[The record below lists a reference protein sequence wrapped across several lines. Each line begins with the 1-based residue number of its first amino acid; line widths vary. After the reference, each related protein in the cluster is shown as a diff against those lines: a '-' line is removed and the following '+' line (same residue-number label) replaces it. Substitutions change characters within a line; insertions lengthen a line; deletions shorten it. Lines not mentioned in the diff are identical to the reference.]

1 MMKKDES
8 IKIADI
14 IEIILKYRWFII
26 VPLCIAIVTGIYL
39 IDVLPRIYQA
49 NVLILVQPQEVPS
62 DYVKSIVSSNIN
74 ARLNAITKQLL
85 SRTSLEQII
94 KDMDLFKD
102 AKYQDMLMTKKTAL
116 LRQNIKISLSQTR
129 RITGAFTISFKG
141 EDPLMV
147 MKTANLLGDHFI
159 DENLKTRE
167 AQAMGTTDFLDDEL
181 DNIRNQLE
189 LVEERHRLYR
199 KKHMGSLPEQLEA
212 NLRFLDRLQEQLL
225 IKQQLLSDTKK
236 RFIDLKNRKIT
247 SQNNDPTMD
256 INHLKR
262 KLAELK
268 IKYTDNHPDIFR
280 LKKMIKEVEAANQQ
294 KITEPDNGLTPEI
307 SEEENIDFTNTQEYT
322 DLKLE
327 IEELSLDIAGIA
339 DRIKNYQQ
347 RVEDTPKRE
356 LELMSLRRDYQ
367 DVKETYHSIL
377 KRKLESEISVNM
389 ERKQKGEQFKIID
402 SAKLPETPVSPDMK
416 KLFLFTIACGLGVGG
431 AIIFLLEFLNT
442 SFRRIEEIEQYLE
455 VPLLCTIPTIHH
467 KTEMQKITI
476 NNILTILGFIITLTL
491 IAYFSFLTLL

>member
-1 MMKKDES
+1 MVKKDAS
-8 IKIADI
+8 IKLADI
-14 IEIILKYRWFII
+14 IEIILKYRWLII
-26 VPLCIAIVTGIYL
+26 IPLCIAIVTGIYL
-39 IDVLPRIYQA
+39 VDVLPRVYQA

-62 DYVKSIVSSNIN
+62 EYVKSIVSSNIN
-74 ARLNAITKQLL
+74 SRLSAISKQLL
-85 SRTSLEQII
+85 SRTNLEQII
-94 KDMDLFKD
+94 KDMNLFKNV
-102 AKYQDMLMTKKTAL
+102 KYQSMLMTDKTAL
-116 LRQNIKISLSQTR
+116 LRRDIKISLSKTQR
-129 RITGAFTISFKG
+129 VTGAFTISFKG
-141 EDPLMV
+141 EDPFIV
-147 MKTANLLGDHFI
+147 MKIANLLGDHFI

-181 DNIRNQLE
+181 DNMRSQLE

-236 RFIDLKNRKIT
+236 MLIDLKNRRT
-247 SQNNDPTMD
+247 VLQSNDPMLD
-256 INHLKR
+256 INNLKR
-262 KLAELK
+262 RLAELK

-294 KITEPDNGLTPEI
+294 KVTALDNNQIPET
-307 SEEENIDFTNTQEYT
+307 STNFTNTQEYA
-322 DLKLE
+322 DLTLE
-327 IEELSLDIAGIA
+327 IEELSLDIAKIA
-339 DRIKNYQQ
+339 DKIKNYQQ
-347 RVEDTPKRE
+347 RVEDTPKKAQ
-356 LELMSLRRDYQ
+356 ELMSLKRDYQ

-377 KRKLESEISVNM
+377 KRKLEAEISVNM

-402 SAKLPETPVSPDMK
+402 PAKLPETPVSPDMK

-442 SFRRIEEIEQYLE
+442 SFRKIEEIEQYLE

-467 KTEMQKITI
+467 KTEMRKITI
-476 NNILTILGFIITLTL
+476 HKILNIFGIIITLTL
-491 IAYFSFLTLL
+491 VAFFSFLTLL